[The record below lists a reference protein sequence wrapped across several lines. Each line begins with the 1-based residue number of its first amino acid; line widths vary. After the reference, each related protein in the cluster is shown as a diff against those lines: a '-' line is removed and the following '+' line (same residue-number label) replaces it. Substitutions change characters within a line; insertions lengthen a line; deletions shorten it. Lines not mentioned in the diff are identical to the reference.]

1 MVSYMRW
8 QACASKKFRREVIHY
23 VNVEDQVTYKCIEWS
38 LGLNHDEELQVN
50 ASILGATKVWRICI
64 GTSICT
70 KNMFYLGLSL
80 DSLDGWNYVSS
91 YSNFIIWI

>member
-38 LGLNHDEELQVN
+38 LGLNHDEELQIN
-50 ASILGATKVWRICI
+50 ASILGATKFGEYALVHPYVQKIC
-64 GTSICT
+64 
-70 KNMFYLGLSL
+70 
-80 DSLDGWNYVSS
+80 
-91 YSNFIIWI
+91 FI